1 MFCSK
6 CGSQVADDSAFCSK
20 CGVKLSTG
28 GQPIQPSAPISQLTT
43 PSPTSQEQELWRGG
57 PSGWSLGTLWL
68 LDIGW
73 IIALTV
79 IHFKLKEM
87 SLWLFVVLGGVPLL
101 FVFMKYAVLRLT
113 IRYRL
118 TTQRLFREEGFL
130 SRRMSEI
137 ELFRVDDVAVEQGI
151 SQRLFGTGNVTV
163 RSTDSAEP
171 LLVIKDISN
180 PFAVKE
186 QVREAV
192 RNCRS
197 KAVFIEG
204 LGGR

>member
-1 MFCSK
+1 M
-6 CGSQVADDSAFCSK
+6 
-20 CGVKLSTG
+20 
-28 GQPIQPSAPISQLTT
+28 
-43 PSPTSQEQELWRGG
+43 
-57 PSGWSLGTLWL
+57 LWL

-87 SLWLFVVLGGVPLL
+87 PLWLFVVLGGVPLL